1 MLLMALVSTGFTPF
15 AANAQTP
22 SLPVTASPSPATGRV
37 VDATSQRPISSVLIT
52 IDGTSITATTDANG
66 RFSIA
71 APAGVTLVVSS
82 ADHEISLVQVTGDE
96 MPDIELLRI
105 GERAAEVIE
114 VVGDAPIDA
123 PGATTVGREELR
135 VIPGGGNDLL
145 ASIDALPGVTSSA
158 SGGPTALNGVVI
170 RGSAPEDSKILVD
183 GFKVPLLY
191 HTVGFRSILP
201 FESIESLEYLPGG
214 FDVSYGRATSGVI
227 SVTTR
232 RGDDKLGG
240 YGELSMI
247 DGGVLAQGSAGKDSS
262 FLVALRRSTI
272 DLILP
277 TFIPDDADINLATVP
292 RYWDLQA
299 RYDTSLGENTQ
310 LAFSLLGADD
320 SLELYIDDE
329 RDLDER
335 FFNRTRFVRA
345 LADLRWR
352 QGQWALSLAAAPMLT
367 EITFKTGRMQDFT
380 SIQLENGLRS
390 ELVHSVA
397 RRWGLE
403 NVVTRVG
410 VEADIGRAD
419 LNLVVSQVPDEGQPR
434 DPNID
439 YDDIRLRFKGV
450 IWVPDVATWVAT
462 AANFGAARLT
472 AGLRVDAFGRVRE
485 VSTQPRLEL
494 TVQLPATL
502 KVRFAAGF
510 YSRPPEF
517 QAEYLDK
524 KLDPELTKQAV
535 LGAEIDP
542 LQGLKLQ
549 ASTYYT
555 DRTRM
560 LTGGLNG
567 KYSNTGRG
575 TTFGGELLAIYRR
588 SDVSA
593 WLSYSLA
600 RSTRVDSPGAPSRL
614 FDYDQPHDLNLSLS
628 WTFGRWQ
635 LGGRFRYSSGQ
646 PYTPVLSSVY
656 DSDADRY
663 VPLFGEI
670 NSERLAA
677 HHQLDL
683 RVDRSWKTG
692 RVTLTAFLDVQNVYL
707 NAAVAG
713 YGYSFDYSERFQ
725 FESLPILPMLGLRGE
740 L

>member
-1 MLLMALVSTGFTPF
+1 
-15 AANAQTP
+15 
-22 SLPVTASPSPATGRV
+22 V
-37 VDATSQRPISSVLIT
+37 VT

-82 ADHEISLVQVTGDE
+82 ADHEISLVQVTGDQL
-96 MPDIELLRI
+96 PDIELLRI
-105 GERAAEVIE
+105 GERSTEVIE
-114 VVGDAPIDA
+114 VVGDAPIEA
-123 PGATTVGREELR
+123 PGATTVGRGELR
-135 VIPGGGNDLL
+135 TIPGGGNDLL
-145 ASIDALPGVTSSA
+145 ASVDILPGVTSGP
-158 SGGPTALNGVVI
+158 SGGPTSFNGVVI

-183 GFKVPLLY
+183 GFKVPILY

-201 FESIESLEYLPGG
+201 FESIETLEYLPGG

-232 RGDDKLGG
+232 RGDDQLGG

-277 TFIPDDADINLATVP
+277 TLIPDDTDINLATVP

-352 QGQWALSLAAAPMLT
+352 RGPWALSLAAAPMLT

-485 VSTQPRLEL
+485 VSVQPRLEL
-494 TVQLPATL
+494 AVSLPATL
-502 KVRFAAGF
+502 KIRLAAGF

-524 KLDPELTKQAV
+524 ELDPELTKQAV
-535 LGAEIDP
+535 LGAELNP

-614 FDYDQPHDLNLSLS
+614 FDYDQPHDVNLSLS
-628 WTFGRWQ
+628 WTLGRWQ

-713 YGYSFDYSERFQ
+713 YGYSFDYSERFL